1 MSLLTASCCVGP
13 DEYRGLSYRRSL
25 SVEAAAYRLMP
36 KVVGVL
42 LSRSLGS
49 AGYCQVLD
57 RRMSAGYC
65 QVLDRR
71 MSAGHCLVL
80 DLYRLRNRRRV
91 FLIVGALSKGRVSTL
106 SSVQSGSGASGVL
119 VFETVLFK

>member
-13 DEYRGLSYRRSL
+13 NEYRGLSYRQSL

-42 LSRSLGS
+42 LSRSSGS
-49 AGYCQVLD
+49 V
-57 RRMSAGYC
+57 GYC

-106 SSVQSGSGASGVL
+106 SDVQSGSDVSGVL

>member
-1 MSLLTASCCVGP
+1 MSIEVCPIVGVC
-13 DEYRGLSYRRSL
+13 L

-42 LSRSLGS
+42 LSRSSG
-49 AGYCQVLD
+49 
-57 RRMSAGYC
+57 SAGYC

>member
-1 MSLLTASCCVGP
+1 MSPLTVLCCVGP
-13 DEYRGLSYRRSL
+13 DEYRGLFYHRSL

-42 LSRSLGS
+42 LSRSSGS
-49 AGYCQVLD
+49 AGYCRVLD
-57 RRMSAGYC
+57 C
-65 QVLDRR
+65 R

>member
-42 LSRSLGS
+42 LSRSSG
-49 AGYCQVLD
+49 
-57 RRMSAGYC
+57 SAGYC

-106 SSVQSGSGASGVL
+106 SDVQSGSDVSGVL